1 MYPYISVFGRSFGTY
16 GLCMV
21 FGFLLAFILS
31 YRKGRD
37 RGLPIE
43 DLLIIGAL
51 ALGLGMAGSSALY
64 VLVTYTPAQIWAF
77 LSAGDFRFLSGG
89 IVFYGGLLG
98 GILGA
103 LLGIRIARAD
113 FSTVVRAVVPHIPLA
128 HAVGRV
134 GCVMAGCCHGFAYDG
149 PLALYYP
156 RSVLGLSPTQG
167 YFPVQL
173 LEALLNVLIFLLL
186 RWQEKHAKRAID
198 LLFSYLGIYAV
209 SRFFLEMLRGDR
221 LRGVW
226 HMLSTSQ
233 IISIA
238 LLIVSVVGLC
248 RKRK

>member
-1 MYPYISVFGRSFGTY
+1 M
-16 GLCMV
+16 
-21 FGFLLAFILS
+21 
-31 YRKGRD
+31 
-37 RGLPIE
+37 
-43 DLLIIGAL
+43 
-51 ALGLGMAGSSALY
+51 
-64 VLVTYTPAQIWAF
+64 
-77 LSAGDFRFLSGG
+77 
-89 IVFYGGLLG
+89 
-98 GILGA
+98 GA